1 MHIVN
6 KDGFSAA
13 ETPFAAEIENI
24 IFNYAAQNDA
34 AAINDVS
41 FQVRKGECLLLTG
54 LSGCGKTSILRLLN
68 GLIPR
73 YYEGAL
79 SGSVLIGRENIA
91 NLPIYEVSKK
101 AATVFQNPKSQF
113 FNLDTTSEILFF
125 LENTGTPID
134 VMRERLGR
142 IASFLHIEHLLDR
155 NIFNLSGGEKQM
167 IAIASALASDTDI
180 ILFDEPT
187 SNLDVFYIERIAL
200 VLHKL
205 KAAGKTL
212 IISEHRLYFLKDI
225 IDRAL
230 ILKDGKIAHSL
241 SAAEFAGLTEK
252 KRKEFLLRPITL
264 DGRVFA
270 RELPSAGDS
279 VVQSAQGAQMLH
291 IEQLFYRFPK
301 EKNPVVAVENL
312 SLGFGNITALVGKS
326 GQGKSTFVHCLAGLT
341 KPNKETVYIGE
352 RKLSAAKRL
361 ALSYLVMQDV
371 GYQLFTESVADEIA
385 LGKNKV
391 NCELDTD
398 RVLSAL
404 NLTQLK
410 ERHPLSL
417 SGGQKQRVSIGAAVA
432 SGAQLLI
439 FDEPTSGMDYF
450 HMKETASLIKSV
462 RAPDRLILI
471 ISHDFEFLSLVA
483 DEMLLME
490 NGKIVSQ
497 TAFSAAQAEKIFEQL
512 RTDEG
517 RDSSAQ
523 YGDIMVGGL
532 PR

>member
-1 MHIVN
+1 MVMHEYGKRMI
-6 KDGFSAA
+6 DAS
-13 ETPFAAEIENI
+13 PAAEIENI

-200 VLHKL
+200 VLRKL

-270 RELPSAGDS
+270 RELPPAGVYDRAVSGGKPPAGDS
-279 VVQSAQGAQMLH
+279 VAQSVQGAQMLH
-291 IEQLFYRFPK
+291 IERLFYRFPK
-301 EKNPVVAVENL
+301 EKIL
-312 SLGFGNITALVGKS
+312 SS
-326 GQGKSTFVHCLAGLT
+326 RS
-341 KPNKETVYIGE
+341 
-352 RKLSAAKRL
+352 
-361 ALSYLVMQDV
+361 
-371 GYQLFTESVADEIA
+371 
-385 LGKNKV
+385 
-391 NCELDTD
+391 
-398 RVLSAL
+398 
-404 NLTQLK
+404 
-410 ERHPLSL
+410 
-417 SGGQKQRVSIGAAVA
+417 
-432 SGAQLLI
+432 
-439 FDEPTSGMDYF
+439 
-450 HMKETASLIKSV
+450 
-462 RAPDRLILI
+462 
-471 ISHDFEFLSLVA
+471 
-483 DEMLLME
+483 
-490 NGKIVSQ
+490 
-497 TAFSAAQAEKIFEQL
+497 KIFCL
-512 RTDEG
+512 G
-517 RDSSAQ
+517 SA
-523 YGDIMVGGL
+523 I
-532 PR
+532 